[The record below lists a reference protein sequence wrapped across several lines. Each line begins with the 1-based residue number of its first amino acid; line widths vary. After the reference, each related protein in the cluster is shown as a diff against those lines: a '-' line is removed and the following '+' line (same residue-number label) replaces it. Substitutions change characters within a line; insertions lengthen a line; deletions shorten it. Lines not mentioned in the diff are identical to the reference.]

1 MRHLRVEA
9 DVEVR
14 QELDLWKGLGTARIV
29 WAREE
34 SKDVLLVVERR
45 GNLNERL
52 GRVIASAAMNGEGAE
67 RRLWPVN

>member
-14 QELDLWKGLGTARIV
+14 QVGPVEGLNTARIV

-45 GNLNERL
+45 ANLNERL

-67 RRLWPVN
+67 RGLWPVN

>member
-1 MRHLRVEA
+1 VE
-9 DVEVR
+9 
-14 QELDLWKGLGTARIV
+14 GLGTARIV

-67 RRLWPVN
+67 MGLWPVN